1 MDHYKSTLMLLYPV
15 LSKSLKFDCVRI
27 LRYTITYLHIYFGG
41 CFYFILANRCPFDFQ
56 IKPEQALAAL
66 EASMESEELEIFKS
80 KAVRMI
86 EQPVKNYK

>member
-1 MDHYKSTLMLLYPV
+1 MLLYQV
-15 LSKSLKFDCVRI
+15 LSKSLMFDCVRI
-27 LRYTITYLHIYFGG
+27 LRYTITLLPTYLFPG
-41 CFYFILANRCPFDFQ
+41 CFYFILANRCSFDFQ